1 MIIDK
6 GVELAWEVGR
16 PFNLEIRSADRI
28 FYRERNHPEMNT
40 GQRRDLAIFYCQ
52 NVPEGNEYNRQNL
65 EKIYGKHIRLFSIPC
80 AGRLEYTHLLKAL
93 EEFADA
99 VYVITCPEGACRYLE
114 GNKRAIKRVLRI
126 RTIIEDIGLEK
137 ERLDIVI
144 GSSEERKTLTAFCE
158 ELIERASSLPP
169 SPVHK
174 NRFHREDAENAERR

>member
-80 AGRLEYTHLLKAL
+80 AGRLEYSHLLKAL

-99 VYVITCPEGACRYLE
+99 LLPRCIRIDFTA
-114 GNKRAIKRVLRI
+114 KMLRTQ
-126 RTIIEDIGLEK
+126 RGDK
-137 ERLDIVI
+137 ENDY
-144 GSSEERKTLTAFCE
+144 G
-158 ELIERASSLPP
+158 
-169 SPVHK
+169 
-174 NRFHREDAENAERR
+174 